1 MIATLA
7 AVVAAAVYA
16 YAGWRAWRHT
26 DGSPWTPLALAAHL
40 LALWKTIVVGH
51 SLQISATTAFSL
63 LTWQSASLLWMF
75 CLRERLHIL
84 GMAVYPLAG
93 LLVLSNALI
102 NSLLPASG
110 NPVPLEDWTIGV
122 HIAFSVLSAGLL
134 TLASITAVAIA
145 ILDQVLR
152 NPSNLALLQR
162 MPPLQTM
169 ERLLF
174 QLIGI
179 GFILLSLTILS
190 GLLFVHDLFGQ
201 HLAQKTLLTIM
212 AWAMFGVL
220 LWGRF
225 RHGWRGRVAIRWA
238 LSAYAT
244 LVVAYFGSKLIVE
257 QILGTHWS

>member
-16 YAGWRAWRHT
+16 YAGWQAWRHAAGT
-26 DGSPWTPLALAAHL
+26 QWTPLALLTHL
-40 LALWKTIVVGH
+40 LALYKTIIVGH
-51 SLQISATTAFSL
+51 SLQISAITAFSL
-63 LTWQSASLLWMF
+63 LAWQSASLLWGF
-75 CLRERLHIL
+75 CLRERLHVL
-84 GMAVYPLAG
+84 GIAVYPFAA
-93 LLVLSNALI
+93 LLVLLNALVP
-102 NSLLPASG
+102 SSG
-110 NPVPLEDWTIGV
+110 NEVPLEDWTIGV
-122 HIAFSVLSAGLL
+122 HIVFSVLSAGLL
-134 TLASITAVAIA
+134 TLASITAVATA

-152 NPSNLALLQR
+152 NPSRLTLLQR
-162 MPPLQTM
+162 MPPLQTL

-201 HLAQKTLLTIM
+201 HLAQKTLLTVL
-212 AWAMFGVL
+212 AWGMFGIL
-220 LWGRF
+220 LWGRV

-244 LVVAYFGSKLIVE
+244 LVAAYFGSKLIVE
-257 QILGTHWS
+257 QILGTHWT

>member
-1 MIATLA
+1 MIATPA

-16 YAGWRAWRHT
+16 YAGWRAWRHAAGT
-26 DGSPWTPLALAAHL
+26 QWTPLALAAHL
-40 LALWKTIVVGH
+40 LALWNTIVVGH
-51 SLQISATTAFSL
+51 SLQISAITAFSL
-63 LTWQSASLLWMF
+63 LTWQSASLLWLF

-84 GMAVYPLAG
+84 GVALYPLAA
-93 LLVLSNALI
+93 LLALI
-102 NSLLPASG
+102 NAVVPASG
-110 NPVPLEDWTIGV
+110 NQVPLEDWTLGV

-152 NPSNLALLQR
+152 NPSSMSLLQR

-169 ERLLF
+169 ERFLF

-179 GFILLSLTILS
+179 GFALLSLTILS

-201 HLAQKTLLTIM
+201 HLAQKTLLTIL

-220 LWGRF
+220 LWGRL

-238 LSAYAT
+238 LSAYVT
-244 LVVAYFGSKLIVE
+244 LVAAYFGSKLIVE

>member
-26 DGSPWTPLALAAHL
+26 AGSQWTPLALTAHL
-40 LALWKTIVVGH
+40 LALWNTIVVGH
-51 SLQISATTAFSL
+51 SLQISAITAFSL
-63 LTWQSASLLWMF
+63 LTWQSATLLWIF
-75 CLRERLHIL
+75 SLRERLHIL
-84 GMAVYPLAG
+84 GVALYPLAAV
-93 LLVLSNALI
+93 LVLVNALV
-102 NSLLPASG
+102 PASG
-110 NPVPLEDWTIGV
+110 NQVPLEDWTIGV

-134 TLASITAVAIA
+134 TLASITAVASA

-152 NPSNLALLQR
+152 NPSSLSLLQR
-162 MPPLQTM
+162 MPPLQTL

-201 HLAQKTLLTIM
+201 HLAQKTLLTIL

-220 LWGRF
+220 LWGRV

-238 LSAYAT
+238 LSAYGT

>member
-7 AVVAAAVYA
+7 AVVAAVIYA
-16 YAGWRAWRHT
+16 YAGWRAWRQAA
-26 DGSPWTPLALAAHL
+26 GSQWTPLALAAHL
-40 LALWKTIVVGH
+40 LALYKTIIVGH
-51 SLQISATTAFSL
+51 SLQIGAITAFSL
-63 LTWQSASLLWMF
+63 LTWQSACLLWMF
-75 CLRERLHIL
+75 SLRERLHVL
-84 GMAVYPLAG
+84 GIALYPLAA
-93 LLVLSNALI
+93 LLVLVDA
-102 NSLLPASG
+102 LLPQNG

-134 TLASITAVAIA
+134 TLASITAVASA

-152 NPSNLALLQR
+152 NPSRMTLLQR
-162 MPPLQTM
+162 MPPLQTL

-201 HLAQKTLLTIM
+201 HLAQKTLLTIL
-212 AWAMFGVL
+212 AWTMFGIL
-220 LWGRF
+220 LWGRA

-244 LVVAYFGSKLIVE
+244 LVIAYFGSKLIVE
-257 QILGTHWS
+257 QILGTHWT